1 MDGLRLAGRAA
12 AVIGIAAAV
21 LCIAVVAQEPE
32 RSIEDE
38 VVADVLSQRCGY
50 GTLADLDYP
59 VEYVR
64 RYADRI
70 IRASFER
77 RFRAVIRNPDET
89 PEVEGPPAPP
99 GIRSSSRPASRPVL
113 PDFVRFIESAVP
125 ASTRPPEK
133 PEATTIGFRARPDV
147 PPGGPIFGGHAAT
160 RMSVYDKDEAWD
172 RAADHVA
179 RNLARDGVLKTL
191 VTTVEMVGSDEFLG
205 VPTRGPSPATERL
218 AQIGLP
224 VDLLRHFRSPT
235 DGAPPAVV
243 EIARRLQSTPRDK
256 LVEELAAYQF
266 EYSATVEGF
275 RSIRDD
281 GGDEIG
287 GLRLQMSRGGDWIG
301 PGDGGAIDIG
311 RQLAAALPATPIFV
325 SVQRPDL
332 DEFTIMLGD
341 WVKARRGPIVV
352 AAEPLEIS
360 QWAQDNARNGVVVAG
375 SRKGEVVTL
384 APRYASRGEMG
395 ALFAHGDTYLL
406 DTFAAAG
413 HDCAQSSLLF
423 QGGDMLF
430 ICDPAKKEYVVVM
443 GEAEVHRNRGLG
455 LTREQVLAAYQAEF
469 GADRC
474 VVLPTLSFHI
484 DYEIS
489 FRAVDG
495 RMVAFVNDPL
505 ATARIIARAS
515 IDTLIRLEVLD
526 ATAAAAARGHLDS
539 GRDVEFVN
547 LLGGALIGR
556 AIGAGVYAESFAE
569 KFTSGASGESGVAN
583 FQSILL
589 ALDIL
594 LNLSLPEDQVPMD
607 RPGGYI
613 RAWRRYAADLATL
626 RKTLEDEGW
635 KVVAVPSI
643 SNGERS
649 VNYLNGIHTPKRYY
663 MPAIGGLLHSVDEA
677 AAAAFKAEFGP
688 GVEIVPVFTGETQ
701 RRLGALRCA
710 VSVLPENAQRSRP

>member
-1 MDGLRLAGRAA
+1 MDGLRLTGRAA
-12 AVIGIAAAV
+12 VIVGIAGAMFCA
-21 LCIAVVAQEPE
+21 AVVAQQPD
-32 RSIEDE
+32 RSIEEE
-38 VVADVLSQRCGY
+38 VAADVLSQRCGR

-59 VEYVR
+59 AEYVR

-77 RFRAVIRNPDET
+77 RFRAVIRDPDET

-125 ASTRPPEK
+125 PSTRAPEK
-133 PEATTIGFRARPDV
+133 PEETVLGFRARPDALSGAPV
-147 PPGGPIFGGHAAT
+147 FDGHT
-160 RMSVYDKDEAWD
+160 PLRPTEYPRDEAWD
-172 RAADHVA
+172 RAAAHVGSA
-179 RNLARDGVLKTL
+179 LAKEGLLKTL
-191 VTTVEMVGSDEFLG
+191 VATVEIVGSDEFLG
-205 VPTRGPSPATERL
+205 NPARGPSPAVERL
-218 AQIGLP
+218 ARIGLP
-224 VDLLRHFRSPT
+224 VDLLRHFRSPK
-235 DGAPPAVV
+235 DGTPPSVV
-243 EIARRLQSTPRDK
+243 EIARRLQSTPRDT
-256 LVEELAAYQF
+256 LLEDLASWRFAY
-266 EYSATVEGF
+266 SPTIDGF
-275 RSIRDD
+275 RATRDD

-287 GLRLQMSRGGDWIG
+287 SLRLQMSRGGDWIG

-311 RQLAAALPATPIFV
+311 RQLSAALPMAPMFV
-325 SVQRPDL
+325 SVQRPDV
-332 DEFTIMLGD
+332 DEFTIMLAD
-341 WVKARRGPIVV
+341 WVKAPRGPIVV
-352 AAEPLEIS
+352 AVEPLEIS

-375 SRKGEVVTL
+375 ARKGDVVTL

-395 ALFAHGDTYLL
+395 ALFAHGDTCLL

-413 HDCAQSSLLF
+413 HACAQSPLLF

-430 ICDPAKKEYVVVM
+430 IRDPAKNEHVLVM

-484 DYEIS
+484 DYEVS

-505 ATARIIARAS
+505 AAARIIARAS
-515 IDTLIRLEVLD
+515 VEPLIRLEVLD
-526 ATAAAAARGHLDS
+526 AATAAAAREHLDA
-539 GRDVEFVN
+539 GRDLEFVN

-594 LNLSLPEDQVPMD
+594 LNLSLPDDQVPAD

-613 RAWRRYAADLATL
+613 RAWRRYVADLAML
-626 RKTLEDEGW
+626 RKALENEGW
-635 KVVAVPSI
+635 KVAPVPSI

-649 VNYLNGIHTPKRYY
+649 LNYLNGIQTPKRYY
-663 MPAIGGLLHSVDEA
+663 MPAIGGLLRPVDEA
-677 AAAAFKAEFGP
+677 AAAAFKAELGSA
-688 GVEIVPVFTGETQ
+688 VEVVPFLTGETQ

-710 VSVLPENAQRSRP
+710 VSVLPETPRTSRP